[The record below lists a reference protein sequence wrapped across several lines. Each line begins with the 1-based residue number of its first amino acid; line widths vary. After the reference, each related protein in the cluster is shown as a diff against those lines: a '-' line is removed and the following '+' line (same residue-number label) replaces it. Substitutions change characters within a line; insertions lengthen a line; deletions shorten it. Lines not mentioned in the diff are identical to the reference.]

1 MKIVLFFLL
10 LNIIYCVNIDEY
22 YRKQFTN
29 ETRDP
34 HLILTNKTKESKI
47 PLILMTENI
56 PRNATLLKIDK
67 NQLLISC
74 SNFPYDELIFQY
86 INQYF
91 SQKKITSSFYS
102 ELVNLIVKILFYK
115 YAPLETIKKEFIP
128 MDITT
133 KEEYEYE
140 LDSNLREYIDVIYA
154 QLNSSKYNFDYS
166 KLVNKDFLERYKLG
180 DNFIADEVYDYIIDA
195 IKLNKNEKLV
205 NLLKSFLFDKREE
218 FIKLFFYI
226 NSNGFSLSYPHYEE
240 FYLGKNDTNY
250 IKSNYICVYISP
262 ITDMLD
268 TKVNLRNKGF
278 TFSSYPILN
287 NSLLVYTRSAIQKKE
302 TNGILTKFFSVSN
315 DNLFYQYNYEFDEY
329 KKYNLKKYLYSKEL
343 EVIVPKKYI
352 EGPEN
357 KKVTTCQLLNICRG
371 LMPVPNDNTLL
382 KMSNFIGTT
391 NENPHLMSFGRLL
404 FLDEKELLN
413 EENKEKFQIFIK
425 SFSTGTKI
433 SDENELLA
441 YLFYYDQLNREI
453 VNYKDFFSDIKNKE
467 KDIEE
472 NKNIFRLI
480 ELNLK
485 VVLMNYNF
493 ILDKMENLLTHEIID
508 NI

>member
-1 MKIVLFFLL
+1 
-10 LNIIYCVNIDEY
+10 
-22 YRKQFTN
+22 
-29 ETRDP
+29 
-34 HLILTNKTKESKI
+34 
-47 PLILMTENI
+47 
-56 PRNATLLKIDK
+56 
-67 NQLLISC
+67 
-74 SNFPYDELIFQY
+74 
-86 INQYF
+86 
-91 SQKKITSSFYS
+91 
-102 ELVNLIVKILFYK
+102 
-115 YAPLETIKKEFIP
+115 

-140 LDSNLREYIDVIYA
+140 LNSNLREYIDVIYA

-166 KLVNKDFLERYKLG
+166 KLINKDFLERYKLG

-250 IKSNYICVYISP
+250 MKSNYICVYISP

-352 EGPEN
+352 EGQEN

-453 VNYKDFFSDIKNKE
+453 VNYKDFFSDINK
-467 KDIEE
+467 
-472 NKNIFRLI
+472 LI
-480 ELNLK
+480 
-485 VVLMNYNF
+485 
-493 ILDKMENLLTHEIID
+493 DKK
-508 NI
+508 